1 LEPAVAASDINQRF
15 AVGVPARVPGAWLTV
30 VTTAKITAIANATE
44 NAAKTKRG
52 TMNALPYSNNDLLI
66 ILPAFLLIPAEI
78 RPVQDVKAPFDHFND
93 GNSYGDS
100 ESKKQNELDDHF
112 CDT

>member
-1 LEPAVAASDINQRF
+1 MVDRRHD
-15 AVGVPARVPGAWLTV
+15 G
-30 VTTAKITAIANATE
+30 E
-44 NAAKTKRG
+44 NNCNCKRNRKRCEDKTRDHD
-52 TMNALPYSNNDLLI
+52 ALPYSNNDLLI